1 MSFAGFEDEAVSKP
15 ACELKRPRG
24 ARKDRLIKNAVDR
37 KVESVMNLPPE
48 ARLIPLPQESPSRV
62 QLAIDDNGHCEI
74 LPSHHT
80 TPSQAKQEHYV
91 PETPPPERTPGA
103 ANGNA
108 PTTGQK
114 SANAHSG
121 NNAAEP
127 SSRTENEMSSS
138 SNNSSARSKLEEFTS
153 KQKMIEEQN
162 RKRREMLTAAINSRK
177 QQTDKETKKLETVQ
191 KEMAQIDVML
201 TTDVRYLRN
210 AIEEASFSFMD
221 AQKRYEKAESEF
233 VDAKMHLHST
243 LERKELLTDHLCAII
258 EQNELRKAKKLEELM
273 GELCLSMQES
283 DPVQGTG
290 VSLSQLR
297 ETQELNTLKK

>member
-1 MSFAGFEDEAVSKP
+1 MSFAGFEDEAISKP

-48 ARLIPLPQESPSRV
+48 ARLIPPPQDSPSRV
-62 QLAIDDNGHCEI
+62 KLAIDDNGHCEI
-74 LPSHHT
+74 LPSNHT
-80 TPSQAKQEHYV
+80 TPSQSNQEPYV
-91 PETPPPERTPGA
+91 PETPPPERTPA

-108 PTTGQK
+108 PTTGHK
-114 SANAHSG
+114 STNAHTG

-127 SSRTENEMSSS
+127 SLSTENELSS

-290 VSLSQLR
+290 VSLSELR